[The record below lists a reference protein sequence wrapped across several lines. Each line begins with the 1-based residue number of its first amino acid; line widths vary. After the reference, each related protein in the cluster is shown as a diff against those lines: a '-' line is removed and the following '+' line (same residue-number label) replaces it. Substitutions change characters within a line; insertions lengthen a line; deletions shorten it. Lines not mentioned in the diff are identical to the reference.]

1 MNHKTNLF
9 ADFAKNV
16 YGIDIEPDPM
26 DHNKAQREDDYV
38 NEDD

>member
-1 MNHKTNLF
+1 MNHKTDFF

-26 DHNKAQREDDYV
+26 DLDKARREDEYV
-38 NEDD
+38 DED